1 MEHEVTVAPHPLA
14 KSRPGQPS
22 QGDHGPGNHDRPDAG
37 PVFVEKRG
45 HPTGSGLLRRRLA
58 TARRL
63 GE

>member
-1 MEHEVTVAPHPLA
+1 
-14 KSRPGQPS
+14 
-22 QGDHGPGNHDRPDAG
+22 
-37 PVFVEKRG
+37 VFVEKRG